1 MSSIFPTLQ
10 IRIRK
15 LLAAFPG
22 TAFPPAL
29 GFAGLAV
36 TTGKSLKIDDVQNDR
51 RHYLGTDKTT
61 GLATRNLI
69 ATPLNSLQGPIGVI
83 EVVNRRGGPAFSD
96 EDLHL
101 LEALS
106 ASIAIALDNAR
117 LYAEARQAEARLRT
131 QVGFGAIS
139 LVNCG
144 SMRW

>member
-36 TTGKSLKIDDVQNDR
+36 TTGKSLKIDDVQNDDVQNDR

-69 ATPLNSLQGPIGVI
+69 AMPLNSLQSPVGVI

-106 ASIAIALDNAR
+106 GSIAIALDNAR

-131 QVGFGAIS
+131 SGRCIAARS
-139 LVNCG
+139 
-144 SMRW
+144 R